1 MLDALTAEY
10 RRRCVE
16 GVDWVVRRWW
26 QRLRPD
32 PLRRLGLSADDEA
45 HVRALTRPDARAA
58 TPAQRERVEL
68 AVREVT
74 EASAKGLP
82 DTWAR
87 SVHDATVASSDELSD
102 AIDDAVDAV
111 DVSLDP
117 PAWWHPLAILQTVLV
132 GLSVV
137 GLVWWLSTFAGA
149 PSPRLGSLSVPL
161 LLLLDGIGLS
171 AVVALGGR
179 WLALLGAQR
188 RRARVAAQLRTSIS
202 AVAIERVVAPIAAVL
217 IDHRSTRQALEGAR

>member
-1 MLDALTAEY
+1 
-10 RRRCVE
+10 
-16 GVDWVVRRWW
+16 
-26 QRLRPD
+26 
-32 PLRRLGLSADDEA
+32 LRRLGLSADDEA
-45 HVRALTRPDARAA
+45 QVRALTRPDATAA

-82 DTWAR
+82 DAWAR
-87 SVHDATVASSDELSD
+87 SVHDATVASSDELSE
-102 AIDDAVDAV
+102 AIDEAVDAV
-111 DVSLDP
+111 DVSLEP
-117 PAWWHPLAILQTVLV
+117 PAWWRALAVLQTVLIGV
-132 GLSVV
+132 SVV
-137 GLVWWLSTFAGA
+137 GLVWWLLTFAGA
-149 PSPRLGSLSVPL
+149 PNPRLVSVSVPL

-179 WLALLGAQR
+179 WLALMGAQR
-188 RRARVAAQLRTSIS
+188 RRARVASQLRTSIS